1 LITWIDAHTILY
13 QHDSG
18 NGSDIPFL
26 STYDVTAGQSMI
38 LDELRG
44 GQTELHDLGYLDDGQ
59 THLVYGSNSTGTLFL
74 YYTPEG
80 ELVQR
85 QTQLRAPIDNHSRL
99 NAASFLGWRIS
110 PLMRRADRMISR
122 LDLSPYIPEGHDLRF
137 IAN

>member
-1 LITWIDAHTILY
+1 LAAYDITSERII
-13 QHDSG
+13 
-18 NGSDIPFL
+18 F
-26 STYDVTAGQSMI
+26 STDFYRDG
-38 LDELRG
+38 LL
-44 GQTELHDLGYLDDGQ
+44 DLGYLDDGQ
-59 THLVYGSNSTGTLFL
+59 THLVYGSNPAGTLFL

-85 QTQLRAPIDNHSRL
+85 QTQLREPIDGRSRL
-99 NAASFLGWRIS
+99 NDASFLGWSMS